1 MKTILMEDQKRAYLV
16 GPSFYVNFSSSQM
29 LLFSVVQLL
38 LFSLLFTFS
47 FPLKFPELIIV
58 FQVKDL
64 NEAEFALIELWR
76 DYVQLVPSY
85 LAK

>member
-1 MKTILMEDQKRAYLV
+1 MKDQKGVYLV
-16 GPSFYVNFSSSQM
+16 GPSFYVNFSSSQPV
-29 LLFSVVQLL
+29 LSSVVHLL
-38 LFSLLFTFS
+38 LFSFLFTFLFS
-47 FPLKFPELIIV
+47 LKFPELIIV

-76 DYVQLVPSY
+76 DYVQLVSSY